1 MAQLTKNFSALTSLF
16 STQRWFGLQFT
27 SLIKTFHFS
36 KSNPRSK
43 SNIIYCQQG
52 KFCVY
57 LLGALTSHERE
68 TWLER
73 CDRVRCRCHKRFG
86 FVVVQF
92 LLPFEKSLQLV
103 LYPSLLIVSHGSLL
117 TVLRSLPTSLVPHFS
132 LFLFRLVQSLSHLLS
147 NFSMSQCYRLGWAYL
162 KLGSLNQNT
171 MTIIF
176 TTLSITRENDQ
187 FSMHLHLPRFRR
199 RIEFILALVV
209 KPVSALHNP

>member
-1 MAQLTKNFSALTSLF
+1 M
-16 STQRWFGLQFT
+16 
-27 SLIKTFHFS
+27 
-36 KSNPRSK
+36 
-43 SNIIYCQQG
+43 
-52 KFCVY
+52 
-57 LLGALTSHERE
+57 
-68 TWLER
+68 
-73 CDRVRCRCHKRFG
+73 
-86 FVVVQF
+86 F

-176 TTLSITRENDQ
+176 TTLSISRENDQ

-199 RIEFILALVV
+199 RIEFIPALVV